1 MKKINE
7 KYVPKSLSKEDK
19 KKQIKSIK
27 EQTIRPK
34 LDSFKSK
41 RSNHV
46 IKFEKTYG
54 YKITEKTKIAKDLLS
69 MAGIKKVIEKGNAAY
84 FSGGSRPNQ
93 TPASWSNARLASVL
107 TFGKAA
113 DVDKDILL
121 KYGKGDILKKAIE
134 KYTHKMPDGKLMSG
148 KEHNKNSKEVKIINK

>member
-1 MKKINE
+1 MSYNK
-7 KYVPKSLSKEDK
+7 KYVPPSLTKSDK

-41 RSNHV
+41 RSNHT

-54 YKITEKTKIAKDLLS
+54 YKITEKSKIAKDLLS
-69 MAGIKKVIEKGNAAY
+69 MTGIKKVLDKGSAAY
-84 FSGGSRPNQ
+84 YTTGSRPNQ

-107 TFGKAA
+107 TFGAA
-113 DVDKDILL
+113 AKVDKDILL
-121 KYGKGDILKKAIE
+121 KYGKGDILVKAKEKFEEKKE
-134 KYTHKMPDGKLMSG
+134 KK
-148 KEHNKNSKEVKIINK
+148 

>member
-1 MKKINE
+1 MSYNK
-7 KYVPKSLSKEDK
+7 KYVPPSLTKSDK

-54 YKITEKTKIAKDLLS
+54 YKITEKSKIAKDLLS
-69 MAGIKKVIEKGNAAY
+69 MTGIKKVIEKGQAAY
-84 FSGGSRPNQ
+84 YTGGSRPNQ

-113 DVDKDILL
+113 TVDKDILL
-121 KYGKGDILKKAIE
+121 KYGKGEVLKKAKE
-134 KYTHKMPDGKLMSG
+134 KFEEK
-148 KEHNKNSKEVKIINK
+148 KEKK